1 MEIYHRISDIRDY
14 VKARR
19 REGKK
24 IGFVPT
30 MGYLHQ
36 GHLTLMERAK
46 EENDIVIASIFINPT
61 QFGPD
66 EDYEDYPRNLEH
78 DAKLAKGVGIDIIF
92 APKVEEI
99 YLKDACTRVEVDD
112 LTTKLCG
119 ASRPGHFRGVCT
131 IVTKLF
137 NIVNPD
143 RAYFGQKDAQQ
154 VLVIKKMVEDL
165 NFDVKIVVV
174 PIVREEDG
182 LAMSSRNK
190 YLSTKEREAALIL
203 FKSLTLAKNM
213 IEAGKRDA
221 NLIKSQIIKNIEN
234 EPLARIDYVHI
245 ANEKNLKEVDLVTG
259 KILIALAVYIGETR
273 LIDNIL
279 LEV

>member
-99 YLKDACTRVEVDD
+99 YLKNACTRVEVDD

>member
-1 MEIYHRISDIRDY
+1 VEIYHRISDIRDY